1 MQEKKLR
8 FLLAGIQPRNVSDEQ
23 AFGLWRE
30 LWLLVESLGGE
41 VVDTVIQRREV
52 HDKGMY
58 LGAGKLTE
66 ITGLITGQ
74 DIDVVVL
81 GDVVKPGQ
89 LYEMKEQLSKAKSEL
104 EVWDRVDLI
113 LHIFS
118 QHAHTA
124 EARLQIELAFM
135 RHMGPRIYG
144 MGTEMSRQ
152 GGGIG
157 GRGIGET
164 NTERMK
170 RHWAAQMK
178 KTEEKL
184 TKLAEDKKRQLD
196 RRRRMGMKTVSLV
209 GYTNAGKT
217 SLYNRLVGK
226 GKFADDMLFATLDAS
241 AGKIFLPERQ
251 EVVLVSDTIG
261 FIQGLPPELLQ
272 AFTSTLMESVYAD
285 VLIQVVDVSD
295 EDFRHKIEVVEGVL
309 KDLELWDRPRMM
321 VFSKVDAAERVDV
334 SNLKA
339 EFERLSPVVVSS
351 KTGEGVAELVVA
363 IGEKLGLVEE
373 STS

>member
-251 EVVLVSDTIG
+251 EEVLVSDTIG

>member
-89 LYEMKEQLSKAKSEL
+89 LYEMKEQLSKARSEL

-251 EVVLVSDTIG
+251 EEVLVSDTIG